1 MLTGHTHIAINSRV
15 DITTGNTDYT
25 VPLNPV
31 PVITAMGPAPGELRV
46 ATDPAGAV
54 KSVQAVLQPDVA
66 SVGVMAPVLARV
78 ASFELSPDLLQNLPV
93 TAMVSLTFEVTPEGL
108 SSLAG
113 LRVRSAAELLP
124 LLDAPVLGDVLAFR
138 LVDLRVG
145 T

>member
-1 MLTGHTHIAINSRV
+1 MLTGHTRISINSRV
-15 DITTGNTDYT
+15 DITTGNTDYS

-46 ATDPAGAV
+46 ATDPTGAV
-54 KSVQAVLQPDVA
+54 KSVQAILHPDVS

-93 TAMVSLTFEVTPEGL
+93 TATVTLTFEVTQAGL
-108 SSLAG
+108 SSLGG
-113 LRVRSAAELLP
+113 LRVRSANELLP

-138 LVDLRVG
+138 LVDLKVG

>member
-1 MLTGHTHIAINSRV
+1 MLTGHSRISISSRV
-15 DITTGNTDYT
+15 DITTGRTDYI

-46 ATDPAGAV
+46 ATDSAGV
-54 KSVQAVLQPDVA
+54 VQSVQAVLHPDAV

-78 ASFELSPDLLQNLPV
+78 ASFELSPDLLQNLPEK
-93 TAMVSLTFEVTPEGL
+93 AHVSLTFEVNQ
-108 SSLAG
+108 AG
-113 LRVRSAAELLP
+113 LHSLGSLRVSSAAELLP